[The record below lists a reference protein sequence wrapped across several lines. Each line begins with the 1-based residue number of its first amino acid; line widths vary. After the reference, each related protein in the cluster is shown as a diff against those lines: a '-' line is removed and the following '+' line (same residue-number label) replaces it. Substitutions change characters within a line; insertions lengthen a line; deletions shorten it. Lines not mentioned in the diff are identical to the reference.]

1 VPDEEQL
8 SFASILPKVTQEE
21 VHQTIVIHFLDQ
33 QAVDQFAKAIG
44 QSIYPKTRRLWY
56 PA

>member
-1 VPDEEQL
+1 VPNEEQL
-8 SFASILPKVTQEE
+8 SFASILPEVMQEE
-21 VHQTIVIHFLDQ
+21 LYQTIVIHFPDQ